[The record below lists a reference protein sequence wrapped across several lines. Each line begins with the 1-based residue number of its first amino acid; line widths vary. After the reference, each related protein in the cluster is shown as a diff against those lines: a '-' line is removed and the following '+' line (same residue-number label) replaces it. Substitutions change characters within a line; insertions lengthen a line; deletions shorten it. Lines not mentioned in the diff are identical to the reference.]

1 MEQRYQ
7 KVSGFSFSR
16 FSLWLVICTSTFQT
30 TFFWSR
36 LVWGVLQHT
45 RKFRAQ
51 SNRLLLLAAIST
63 PYLEQTWNNT
73 NLIQLDSMLTEAAKR
88 NNESKKTGIT
98 INKEKKVWEVEVTN
112 EDLKL
117 NLTDNF
123 RDITAWWKLRSFL
136 QTDCLDK
143 AAIVEFCGIVVVSL
157 LFSFAVVGLVCYMAD
172 RRFMTIGIMLLLVLS
187 GVLIAIMAMLL
198 QACVRTNKLMEAA
211 AERVRQASQQIL
223 DSAEATPGTAST
235 FGDLEKKVMLLH
247 VIERRASSSNDRQH
261 LFGIPVTENLRNGW
275 ILSLVL
281 AFGTSL
287 WKVIGRHVSQLDV
300 AETVAMEVRHG
311 QLAKWF
317 G

>member
-1 MEQRYQ
+1 M
-7 KVSGFSFSR
+7 
-16 FSLWLVICTSTFQT
+16 
-30 TFFWSR
+30 
-36 LVWGVLQHT
+36 
-45 RKFRAQ
+45 
-51 SNRLLLLAAIST
+51 
-63 PYLEQTWNNT
+63 
-73 NLIQLDSMLTEAAKR
+73 
-88 NNESKKTGIT
+88 
-98 INKEKKVWEVEVTN
+98 
-112 EDLKL
+112 
-117 NLTDNF
+117 
-123 RDITAWWKLRSFL
+123 
-136 QTDCLDK
+136 
-143 AAIVEFCGIVVVSL
+143 EFCGIVVVSL
-157 LFSFAVVGLVCYMAD
+157 LLSFAVVGLVCYMAD
-172 RRFMTIGIMLLLVLS
+172 RRFMTISIMLLLVLS

-211 AERVRQASQQIL
+211 
-223 DSAEATPGTAST
+223 EATPGTSST

-311 QLAKWF
+311 QLAKWL